1 MRDIGEVDELIVA
14 LRNGTMNI
22 EQVAQRFRERS
33 WPRSRRI
40 EPRTYLELAEAAQN
54 DPPPLVPGSF
64 DEVAAAYYRGDLS
77 RPDYRIL
84 ADCDEVELKVEDL
97 ERANIPVT
105 KAIRYLLERRQSKYQ
120 S

>member
-1 MRDIGEVDELIVA
+1 MAA
-14 LRNGTMNI
+14 LKNGTMSL

-54 DPPPLVPGSF
+54 DPGSLVPGSF

-77 RPDYRIL
+77 RSDYRLL
-84 ADCDEVELKVEDL
+84 AEAAAESMREEDM
-97 ERANIPVT
+97 
-105 KAIRYLLERRQSKYQ
+105 RRESDA
-120 S
+120 